1 MKFCMQ
7 RSALA
12 FLASFIVYSGSA
24 IADAPAEKPTQT
36 PPSPVP
42 VVLGNPKY
50 TVEVNFTALIL
61 QPYAN
66 NLDYAAEA
74 IPFNY
79 GDKQPAVSPS
89 WIIPEISP
97 DYHFGFDVGIAG
109 IFHGAKS
116 SLSLNWERYHS
127 PNDSNSRKV
136 SSDQFMIG
144 PFFEIGPDAQT
155 YKKAKGSVHFHFDEV
170 NLHYG
175 TFVNF
180 GKHLH
185 TNLFAGVSYARI
197 VQNRFTRFQD
207 PTKAVVRTIKVPSKF
222 NGAGPQFGLNFTYKI
237 VNGFQFVGNAQAS
250 LYVGTFENRTRFST
264 KSTDLAALGDIN
276 PNVQSTK
283 VKDKMGI
290 VPGLE
295 GKLGL
300 AYQHLF
306 RRHYMFK
313 LEAGYQA
320 QIYIN
325 SIRSIDMGSEVALAA
340 IGSIGSATTGV
351 YARTF
356 ERTVSDFGL
365 AGPYV
370 AVDFGF

>member
-1 MKFCMQ
+1 MNFSKLVVLT
-7 RSALA
+7 SLIA
-12 FLASFIVYSGSA
+12 FGGSA
-24 IADAPAEKPTQT
+24 MADAPAQTQTQT
-36 PPSPVP
+36 PPPPVP
-42 VVLGNPKY
+42 VVLGNPNY
-50 TVEVNFTALIL
+50 TFEASFTALIM

-66 NLDYAAEA
+66 NLDYGAEA

-79 GDKQPAVSPS
+79 GDAQPAVSPS
-89 WIIPEISP
+89 WVIPEISP

-116 SLSLNWERYHS
+116 TLMLNWERYHS
-127 PNDSNSRKV
+127 PNDSNSKTV
-136 SSDQFMIG
+136 SNDQFMIG
-144 PFFEIGPDAQT
+144 PFFEIGPDASV

-170 NLHYG
+170 NLDYG

-180 GKHLH
+180 GERFHA
-185 TNLFAGVSYARI
+185 NLFAGVSYTRI
-197 VQNRFTRFQD
+197 VQKRFTHFQD
-207 PTKAVVRTIKVPSKF
+207 LSEDTVRTIKVPSKF
-222 NGAGPQFGLNFTYKI
+222 NGAGPQFGLDFTYKI
-237 VNGFQFVGNAQAS
+237 VNGFQFVGKARGT
-250 LYVGTFENRTRFST
+250 LYVGTFDNRTRYST
-264 KSTDLAALGDIN
+264 RSTDLATLGDIN
-276 PNVQSTK
+276 PNIQSTK

-300 AYQHLF
+300 AYELLF

-340 IGSIGSATTGV
+340 IGSVGSASTGV
-351 YARTF
+351 YARSF

-370 AVDFGF
+370 TVEFGF